1 MPVQQPI
8 LVVCR
13 GGGQPHMLTVSESG
27 YYLDDGEVY
36 EMAARDRPFAP
47 AGQGGEAIF
56 TALWI
61 TTTSYDDPITLF
73 ITPIVDFVPL
83 ETQQLDLVGAVNAEN
98 RTEVHELALSVPYV
112 VGGIERMRNAPRGC
126 YIDVRVETNFG
137 GIAQAAS
144 RFSID
149 GIEVEVEI
157 VRDSR
162 VAVQ

>member
-1 MPVQQPI
+1 MIQQPE

-13 GGGQPHMLTVSESG
+13 GDGTPAMLVVGEG
-27 YYLDDGEVY
+27 YADDGVVY

-61 TTTSYDDPITLF
+61 TTTTYDDDVTLF
-73 ITPIVDFVPL
+73 ITPFVDFVAL
-83 ETQQLDLVGAVNAEN
+83 ETQQLDIPGRANPTNEQQVW
-98 RTEVHELALSVPYV
+98 ELALSVPYPAPPAQ
-112 VGGIERMRNAPRGC
+112 EYMRVAPRGC
-126 YIDVRVETNFG
+126 YIDVRIETNIAGGFG
-137 GIAQAAS
+137 SSARQA
-144 RFSID
+144 ID

-162 VAVQ
+162 QPQ